1 MNTMNPVIFMPR
13 VMPYIGSGGG
23 GNVDYFLPTLL
34 TLAIV
39 GVIVIMLGILG
50 NILHVKFSQGFDV
63 SIYWDDIK
71 PNIDNTV
78 FGAVCGTL
86 GFSCIGAAAIIGLGV
101 GVGWCIITL

>member
-1 MNTMNPVIFMPR
+1 MPQ
-13 VMPYIGSGGG
+13 VMPYIGSCGGG
-23 GNVDYFLPTLL
+23 DFTGLPVVLL
-34 TLAIV
+34 TFAIV

-63 SIYWDDIK
+63 PIYWDDIK